1 MDAPPGPP
9 HPNSVYAIGLTQVFK
24 YFLLKHLILYVFDI
38 FHKEMITYY
47 FGYIFLI
54 SYPNSQEQEK
64 RFKVLRSTVKHK
76 IPNLSCTPYSTKLE
90 YLHTDTHT
98 LLYRRYGRGQF
109 PGKHSSF
116 FSVFS
121 LSYLPATLRANTK
134 SILTEKALSS
144 PVSSEFKIQ
153 VTECSIMIIL
163 HSWDIFQAKKTTSST
178 LVGLNG
184 TVRDRECP
192 SLN

>member
-1 MDAPPGPP
+1 MPPPGPF
-9 HPNSVYAIGLTQVFK
+9 HPTSVYAIGLTQVFK

-76 IPNLSCTPYSTKLE
+76 IPNLSCTPYNTKLE

-109 PGKHSSF
+109 PGKHSF
-116 FSVFS
+116 FSLFFLS
-121 LSYLPATLRANTK
+121 LISQQHYEQ
-134 SILTEKALSS
+134 ILKVYSQRKLLVLQYQ
-144 PVSSEFKIQ
+144 VSLKYRLQS
-153 VTECSIMIIL
+153 V
-163 HSWDIFQAKKTTSST
+163 
-178 LVGLNG
+178 
-184 TVRDRECP
+184 P
-192 SLN
+192 S

>member
-1 MDAPPGPP
+1 MPPPGPP
-9 HPNSVYAIGLTQVFK
+9 HPNAVYAICLTQVFK

-109 PGKHSSF
+109 PGKQTHTLLYRRYGRGQFPGKHSSF

-163 HSWDIFQAKKTTSST
+163 HSCKLEFLGHFSS
-178 LVGLNG
+178 
-184 TVRDRECP
+184 
-192 SLN
+192 